1 MYSWL
6 ITNKYFVS
14 NNFNTIKD
22 LLLNSAKENNIMM
35 DVFNNI
41 EIIDI
46 LSSNNFKKP
55 DFVLF
60 WDKDIKLAKYIEN
73 CGIRVFNSSYSI
85 RICDDKSL
93 TYLYLLDV
101 VRQPKTIFSPLI
113 YYHSLADD
121 DEFINLAISKLK
133 FPFIFK
139 ECFGSFGKQ
148 VYLINSKNE
157 LVEKIRN
164 AGNFPFIMQEYIKE
178 SYGKDLRVY
187 VVGDKIVGAIKREN
201 INGDFRANIE
211 IGGKAYKYDL
221 NSEEKDMALK
231 VAKHLK
237 LDFCGVDILFGKD
250 NTPILCEVNS
260 NAYFLGMNNS
270 LNIKV
275 EDEIIKYIINEIYE

>member
-121 DEFINLAISKLK
+121 DEFINLAVSKLK

>member
-41 EIIDI
+41 EIVDI

>member
-1 MYSWL
+1 
-6 ITNKYFVS
+6 
-14 NNFNTIKD
+14 
-22 LLLNSAKENNIMM
+22 MM

-121 DEFINLAISKLK
+121 DEFINLAVSKLK

-275 EDEIIKYIINEIYE
+275 EDEIIKYIFNKIYK

>member
-22 LLLNSAKENNIMM
+22 LLLNSAKENNIKM

-221 NSEEKDMALK
+221 NSEERDMALK

>member
-22 LLLNSAKENNIMM
+22 LLLNSAKENNIKM

-187 VVGDKIVGAIKREN
+187 VVGDKIIGAIKREN

-221 NSEEKDMALK
+221 NSEERDMALK